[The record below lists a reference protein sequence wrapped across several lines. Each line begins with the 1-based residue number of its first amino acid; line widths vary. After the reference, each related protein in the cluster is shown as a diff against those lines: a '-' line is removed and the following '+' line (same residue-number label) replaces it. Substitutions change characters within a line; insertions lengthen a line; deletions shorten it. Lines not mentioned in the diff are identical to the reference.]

1 MLYSRQNL
9 SSINSSFSIRNKISG
24 LDFPLLISILL
35 LGIISIFA
43 QFSSSGGTFDYYS
56 KSHAIRFGIFFIL
69 FLTVAF
75 TQIRFWFS
83 ASFLIFLILLGL
95 LIFIKFYGIQSQGS
109 RRWVNLFVINLQ
121 PSELMK
127 IAIILFL
134 SNYYHKISESDVN
147 RIKYLL
153 YPVLAIMAPVILVL
167 TQPDLGTAILILL
180 SGVVV
185 TWLAGVRWKIF
196 AYISLAMLVFAP
208 IGISLL
214 KPYQKN
220 RILTFLNPDTDPLGA
235 GYQIIQSKIAIGSG
249 GLFGKGFLNG
259 SQAYLNF
266 LPEKH
271 TDFIF
276 TLYSEEFGF
285 LGSVLM
291 VFLYSLITY
300 RIIKIGNE
308 TRSIFG
314 KLYCFGF
321 ANAFFIYVAV
331 NMSMVLGL
339 LPIVGA
345 PLPILSYGGSSML
358 AIMFGLGIVMSCN
371 VHKNSAVG

>member
-1 MLYSRQNL
+1 MPYNR
-9 SSINSSFSIRNKISG
+9 SSFHTPFSLKEKFFN
-24 LDFPLLISILL
+24 LDLILLFSILL
-35 LGIISIFA
+35 LGIISVFA
-43 QFSSSGGTFDYYS
+43 QFSSSGGNFDYYS
-56 KSHAIRFGIFFIL
+56 KSHAVRFGVFFIL
-69 FLTVAF
+69 FLVVAF
-75 TQIRFWFS
+75 TPIRFWHGT
-83 ASFLIFLILLGL
+83 SFLIFLILLL
-95 LIFIKFYGIQSQGS
+95 LLLFVKFYGVQSQGS
-109 RRWVNLFVINLQ
+109 RRWVNLYIINLQ
-121 PSELMK
+121 PSEIMK
-127 IAIILFL
+127 ISIILFL
-134 SNYYHKISESDVN
+134 SNYYHKISEGDVN
-147 RIKYLL
+147 KVRYLL
-153 YPVLAIMAPVILVL
+153 YPVLAIMAPFILVL

-196 AYISLAMLVFAP
+196 AYLSLATIILAPFA
-208 IGISLL
+208 ISFL
-214 KPYQKN
+214 KPYQKS
-220 RILTFLNPDTDPLGA
+220 RILTFWNPELDPLGA

-285 LGSVLM
+285 VGSVFMIL
-291 VFLYSLITY
+291 LYSLITY

-371 VHKNSAVG
+371 VYKNSVVG

>member
-1 MLYSRQNL
+1 MPYNRPSFHTPFSLKEKFFNL
-9 SSINSSFSIRNKISG
+9 VLI
-24 LDFPLLISILL
+24 LLFSILL
-35 LGIISIFA
+35 LGIISVFA
-43 QFSSSGGTFDYYS
+43 QFSSSGGNFDYYS
-56 KSHAIRFGIFFIL
+56 KSHAVRFGVFFIL
-69 FLTVAF
+69 FLVVAF
-75 TQIRFWFS
+75 TPISFWHGT
-83 ASFLIFLILLGL
+83 SFLIFLILLL
-95 LIFIKFYGIQSQGS
+95 LLLFVKFYGVQSQGS
-109 RRWVNLFVINLQ
+109 RRWVNLYIINLQ
-121 PSELMK
+121 PSEIMK
-127 IAIILFL
+127 ISIILFL
-134 SNYYHKISESDVN
+134 SNYYHKISEGDVN
-147 RIKYLL
+147 KVRYLL
-153 YPVLAIMAPVILVL
+153 YPVLAIMAPFILVL

-196 AYISLAMLVFAP
+196 AYLSLATIILAP
-208 IGISLL
+208 LAISFL
-214 KPYQKN
+214 KPYQKS
-220 RILTFLNPDTDPLGA
+220 RILTFWNPELDPLGA

-285 LGSVLM
+285 VGSVFMIL
-291 VFLYSLITY
+291 LYSLITY

-371 VHKNSAVG
+371 VYKNSVVG

>member
-1 MLYSRQNL
+1 MQYTRSSIHSPFSIIDKLYS
-9 SSINSSFSIRNKISG
+9 
-24 LDFPLLISILL
+24 LDFTLFFSILL

-43 QFSSSGGTFDYYS
+43 QFSSSGGIFDYYS
-56 KSHAIRFGIFFIL
+56 KSHALRFCIFFIL
-69 FLTVAF
+69 FLGVSF
-75 TQIRFWFS
+75 MPIRFWYNT
-83 ASFLIFLILLGL
+83 SFLFFFILLL
-95 LIFIKFYGIQSQGS
+95 LLLFVKFYGIQSQGS

-121 PSELMK
+121 PSEIMK
-127 IAIILFL
+127 VGIILFL
-134 SNYYHKISESDVN
+134 SNYYHKISEGDVN
-147 RIKYLL
+147 KLRFLL
-153 YPVLAIMAPVILVL
+153 YPVIAILTPFILVL
-167 TQPDLGTAILILL
+167 SQPDLGTAILILL
-180 SGVVV
+180 SGLVV

-196 AYISLAMLVFAP
+196 AYISLAAIVTAP
-208 IGISLL
+208 VAISFL
-214 KPYQKN
+214 KPYQKS
-220 RILTFLNPDTDPLGA
+220 RILTFLNPDSDPLGA

-259 SQAYLNF
+259 TQAYLNF

-285 LGSVLM
+285 IGSIFM

-300 RIIKIGNE
+300 RIIRIGGE

-314 KLYCFGF
+314 KLYCYGF

-358 AIMFGLGIVMSCN
+358 AIMLGLGIVMSCN
-371 VHKNSAVG
+371 VYKNSAVG

>member
-1 MLYSRQNL
+1 MIYNRSTFY
-9 SSINSSFSIRNKISG
+9 SSFSIRDKFYN
-24 LDFPLLISILL
+24 LDYTLLFSILL

-43 QFSSSGGTFDYYS
+43 QFSSSGGNFDYYS
-56 KSHAIRFGIFFIL
+56 KSHAIRFFIFFIF
-69 FLTVAF
+69 FLVISF
-75 TQIRFWFS
+75 TQIRFWNDYS
-83 ASFLIFLILLGL
+83 LLIYLIFLLLL
-95 LIFIKFYGIQSQGS
+95 FVVKFYGVQSQGS
-109 RRWVNLFVINLQ
+109 RRWVNLFVFNLQ

-127 IAIILFL
+127 IGIILFF
-134 SNYYHKISESDVN
+134 SNYYHRISSYDVN
-147 RIKYLL
+147 KLKYLL
-153 YPVLAIMAPVILVL
+153 FPSVALLVPFILVL
-167 TQPDLGTAILILL
+167 QQPDLGTAILLLL
-180 SGVVV
+180 SGLAI

-196 AYISLAMLVFAP
+196 MYLSVFLTALAP
-208 IGISLL
+208 IVISFL
-214 KPYQKN
+214 KPYQKS
-220 RILTFLNPDTDPLGA
+220 RILTFLNPDSDPLGA

-285 LGSVLM
+285 FGTAFIIS
-291 VFLYSLITY
+291 LYFLITY
-300 RIIKIGNE
+300 RIIRIGTV

-314 KLYCFGF
+314 KLYCYGF
-321 ANAFFIYVAV
+321 ATAFFIYVTV

-358 AIMFGLGIVMSCN
+358 AIMFGFGIVMSCYI
-371 VHKNSAVG
+371 HKNNTVS

>member
-1 MLYSRQNL
+1 MLYNR
-9 SSINSSFSIRNKISG
+9 SSFHSPFSLREKFFNCDLI
-24 LDFPLLISILL
+24 LLFSILL
-35 LGIISIFA
+35 LGVISIFA
-43 QFSSSGGTFDYYS
+43 QFSSSGGNIDYYA
-56 KSHAIRFGIFFIL
+56 KSHALRFGVFFVL

-75 TQIRFWFS
+75 TPLKFWHGS
-83 ASFLIFLILLGL
+83 SFLIFFILLL
-95 LIFIKFYGIQSQGS
+95 LLLVVKFYGVQSQGS
-109 RRWVNLFVINLQ
+109 RRWVNLYIINLQ

-127 IAIILFL
+127 IGVILFL
-134 SNYYHKISESDVN
+134 SNYYHKISEGDVN
-147 RIKYLL
+147 KVKYLL
-153 YPVLAIMAPVILVL
+153 YPVIAIFAPFILVIS
-167 TQPDLGTAILILL
+167 QPDLGTGILILL

-196 AYISLAMLVFAP
+196 AYLSLGAIVTAP
-208 IGISLL
+208 IAISFL
-214 KPYQKN
+214 KPYQKS
-220 RILTFLNPDTDPLGA
+220 RILTFLNPDSDPLGA

-285 LGSVLM
+285 IGSVLM
-291 VFLYSLITY
+291 ILLYSLITY
-300 RIIKIGNE
+300 KIVRIGTV

-314 KLYCFGF
+314 KLYCFAF
-321 ANAFFIYVAV
+321 ANAFFIYVV
-331 NMSMVLGL
+331 INMSMVLGL

-358 AIMFGLGIVMSCN
+358 AIMFALGIVMSCN
-371 VHKNSAVG
+371 VYKNSPVG

>member
-1 MLYSRQNL
+1 MLYSK
-9 SSINSSFSIRNKISG
+9 SSIHTPFSIRDKMYH
-24 LDFPLLISILL
+24 LDFVLLFSILG
-35 LGIISIFA
+35 LGVISIFA
-43 QFSSSGGTFDYYS
+43 QFSSSGGSFDYYS

-69 FLTVAF
+69 FLFVSF
-75 TQIRFWFS
+75 TKISFWHS
-83 ASFLIFLILLGL
+83 SSFLLFFFLLFLLL
-95 LIFIKFYGIQSQGS
+95 FVKFYGIQSQGS
-109 RRWVNLFVINLQ
+109 RRWVNLYVINLQ

-127 IAIILFL
+127 IVIILFL
-134 SNYYHKISESDVN
+134 SKYYHQISAGDVN
-147 RIKYLL
+147 KVKYLL
-153 YPVLAIMAPVILVL
+153 YPVIAIMAPFILVVS
-167 TQPDLGTAILILL
+167 QPDLGTAILILL

-196 AYISLAMLVFAP
+196 FYLSLLAIVSGPIAISF
-208 IGISLL
+208 L
-214 KPYQKN
+214 KPYQKS
-220 RILTFLNPDTDPLGA
+220 RILTFLNPDSDPLGA

-276 TLYSEEFGF
+276 TLFAEEFGF
-285 LGSVLM
+285 LGSIAM
-291 VFLYSLITY
+291 VFLYFLITY

-314 KLYCFGF
+314 KLYCYGF

-331 NMSMVLGL
+331 NMAMVLGL

-358 AIMFGLGIVMSCN
+358 AIMFGLGIVMSCS
-371 VHKNSAVG
+371 VYKNSAVG

>member
-1 MLYSRQNL
+1 MLYSRQSL
-9 SSINSSFSIRNKISG
+9 QSPFSIKDKFFQMDYI
-24 LDFPLLISILL
+24 LLLSILL

-43 QFSSSGGTFDYYS
+43 QFSSSGGQFDYYS
-56 KSHAIRFGIFFIL
+56 KSHAIRFIIFFL
-69 FLTVAF
+69 FFLAISF
-75 TQIRFWFS
+75 IQIRFWNDYSILIF
-83 ASFLIFLILLGL
+83 IFLILL
-95 LIFIKFYGIQSQGS
+95 LIIVKFYGIQSQGS
-109 RRWVNLFVINLQ
+109 RRWINLVVFNLQ

-127 IAIILFL
+127 IGIILFL
-134 SNYYHKISESDVN
+134 SNYYHKISSGDIN
-147 RIKYLL
+147 KIRYLL
-153 YPVLAIMAPVILVL
+153 YPFVALTVPFILVL

-180 SGVVV
+180 SGIVV

-196 AYISLAMLVFAP
+196 AYLTIIFMALAPVAISF
-208 IGISLL
+208 L

-220 RILTFLNPDTDPLGA
+220 RILTFLNPDSDPLGA

-249 GLFGKGFLNG
+249 GIFGKGFLNG

-276 TLYSEEFGF
+276 TLFSEEFGF
-285 LGSVLM
+285 VGSSSII
-291 VFLYSLITY
+291 FLYFLITY
-300 RIIKIGNE
+300 RIITIGTL

-321 ANAFFIYVAV
+321 ATAFFIYVAV

-345 PLPILSYGGSSML
+345 PLPILSYGGSSMM
-358 AIMFGLGIVMSCN
+358 AIMLGLGIVMSCSIHRHN
-371 VHKNSAVG
+371 LVN

>member
-1 MLYSRQNL
+1 MLYNRQSLHSPFSVREKIFNL
-9 SSINSSFSIRNKISG
+9 D
-24 LDFPLLISILL
+24 LPLLFSILL
-35 LGIISIFA
+35 LGVISIFA
-43 QFSSSGGTFDYYS
+43 QFSSSGGIFDYHS
-56 KSHAIRFGIFFIL
+56 KSHAIRFGVFFIL
-69 FLTVAF
+69 FLVVSF
-75 TQIRFWFS
+75 TEIKLWYS
-83 ASFLIFLILLGL
+83 TSFLFFFILLCL
-95 LIFIKFYGIQSQGS
+95 LLFVKFYGIQSQGS
-109 RRWVNLFVINLQ
+109 RRWVNLFIINLQ

-127 IAIILFL
+127 IGIILFL

-147 RIKYLL
+147 RVRYLL
-153 YPVLAIMAPVILVL
+153 YPLLAILFPFILVL
-167 TQPDLGTAILILL
+167 SQPDLGTAILILL
-180 SGVVV
+180 SGIVV
-185 TWLAGVRWKIF
+185 TWLAGVKWKIF
-196 AYISLAMLVFAP
+196 AYLSAATVILAP
-208 IGISLL
+208 IAISFL

-220 RILTFLNPDTDPLGA
+220 RILTFLNPDADPLGA

-276 TLYSEEFGF
+276 TLYAEEFGF
-285 LGSVLM
+285 VGALLIIS
-291 VFLYSLITY
+291 LYSLITY

-331 NMSMVLGL
+331 NMAMVLGL

-358 AIMFGLGIVMSCN
+358 AIMLGLGIVMSCN
-371 VHKNSAVG
+371 VYKRTAVG

>member
-1 MLYSRQNL
+1 MLYNR
-9 SSINSSFSIRNKISG
+9 SSFHSSFSLREKFFN
-24 LDFPLLISILL
+24 LDLILLFSILL

-43 QFSSSGGTFDYYS
+43 QFSSSGGIFDYYS
-56 KSHAIRFGIFFIL
+56 KSHALRFSIFFL
-69 FLTVAF
+69 FFLGVSF
-75 TQIRFWFS
+75 TPIRFWHS
-83 ASFLIFLILLGL
+83 SSFLLFLSLLGML
-95 LIFIKFYGIQSQGS
+95 LFVKFYGVQSQGS

-127 IAIILFL
+127 ISIILFL
-134 SNYYHKISESDVN
+134 SNYYHKVSEGDVN
-147 RIKYLL
+147 KIKYLM
-153 YPVLAIMAPVILVL
+153 YPVLAIMAPFILVL
-167 TQPDLGTAILILL
+167 TQPDLGTAVLILL
-180 SGVVV
+180 SGIVV
-185 TWLAGVRWKIF
+185 TWLAGVKWKIF
-196 AYISLAMLVFAP
+196 AYLSLAAVILAP
-208 IGISLL
+208 IAISFL
-214 KPYQKN
+214 KPYQKS
-220 RILTFLNPDTDPLGA
+220 RILTFLNPDVDPLGA

-249 GLFGKGFLNG
+249 GLYGKGFLNG

-300 RIIKIGNE
+300 RIIKIGTE

-314 KLYCFGF
+314 KLFCYGF

-371 VHKNSAVG
+371 VYKNNAIG

>member
-1 MLYSRQNL
+1 MSYNR
-9 SSINSSFSIRNKISG
+9 SSFQRPFSLKDKFFN
-24 LDFPLLISILL
+24 LDLTLMFSILL
-35 LGIISIFA
+35 LGIISIFT
-43 QFSSSGGTFDYYS
+43 QFSSSGGSFDYYS
-56 KSHAIRFGIFFIL
+56 KSHALRFFVFFIL
-69 FLTVAF
+69 FLVVAF
-75 TQIRFWFS
+75 TPISFWHS
-83 ASFLIFLILLGL
+83 SSFFIFFILVL
-95 LIFIKFYGIQSQGS
+95 LLLFVKFYGVQSQGS
-109 RRWVNLFVINLQ
+109 RRWVNLYIINLQ

-127 IAIILFL
+127 IGVILFL
-134 SNYYHKISESDVN
+134 SNYYHKISEGDVN
-147 RIKYLL
+147 KVRFLL
-153 YPVLAIMAPVILVL
+153 YPVVAILAPFILVL
-167 TQPDLGTAILILL
+167 SQPDLGTAILILL

-196 AYISLAMLVFAP
+196 AYLSLASIVLGPVA
-208 IGISLL
+208 ISFL
-214 KPYQKN
+214 KPYQKS
-220 RILTFLNPDTDPLGA
+220 RILTFLNPDSDPLGA

-276 TLYSEEFGF
+276 TLFSEEFGF
-285 LGSVLM
+285 IGSALM
-291 VFLYSLITY
+291 VFLYFVITY

-371 VHKNSAVG
+371 VYKNSAVG

>member
-1 MLYSRQNL
+1 MQYTRSSIHSPFSIIDKLYS
-9 SSINSSFSIRNKISG
+9 
-24 LDFPLLISILL
+24 LDFTLFFSILL

-43 QFSSSGGTFDYYS
+43 QFSSSGGIFDYYS
-56 KSHAIRFGIFFIL
+56 KSHALRFCIFFIL
-69 FLTVAF
+69 FLGVSF
-75 TQIRFWFS
+75 VPIRFWYNT
-83 ASFLIFLILLGL
+83 SFLFFFILLL
-95 LIFIKFYGIQSQGS
+95 LLLFVKFYGIQSQGS

-121 PSELMK
+121 PSEIMK
-127 IAIILFL
+127 IGIILFL
-134 SNYYHKISESDVN
+134 SNYYHKISEGDVN
-147 RIKYLL
+147 KLRFLL
-153 YPVLAIMAPVILVL
+153 YPVIAILAPFILVVS
-167 TQPDLGTAILILL
+167 QPDLGTAILILL
-180 SGVVV
+180 SGLVV

-196 AYISLAMLVFAP
+196 AYISLIAIVTAP
-208 IGISLL
+208 VAISFL
-214 KPYQKN
+214 KPYQKS
-220 RILTFLNPDTDPLGA
+220 RILTFLNPDSDPLGA

-259 SQAYLNF
+259 TQAYLNF

-285 LGSVLM
+285 IGSIFM

-300 RIIKIGNE
+300 RIIRIGGE
-308 TRSIFG
+308 TRSVFG
-314 KLYCFGF
+314 KVYCYGF

-358 AIMFGLGIVMSCN
+358 AIMLGLGIVMSCN
-371 VHKNSAVG
+371 VYKNSAVG

>member
-1 MLYSRQNL
+1 MLYSR
-9 SSINSSFSIRNKISG
+9 SSFHSPFSLREKFFNCDLI
-24 LDFPLLISILL
+24 LLFSILL
-35 LGIISIFA
+35 LGVISIFA
-43 QFSSSGGTFDYYS
+43 QFSSSGGNIDYYA
-56 KSHAIRFGIFFIL
+56 KSHALRFGVFFVLFLIVAFTPLKFWHGSSFLIFFIL
-69 FLTVAF
+69 
-75 TQIRFWFS
+75 
-83 ASFLIFLILLGL
+83 LLL
-95 LIFIKFYGIQSQGS
+95 LLVVKFYGVQSQGS
-109 RRWVNLFVINLQ
+109 RRWVNLYIINLQ

-127 IAIILFL
+127 IGVILFL
-134 SNYYHKISESDVN
+134 SNYYHKISEGDVN
-147 RIKYLL
+147 KVKYLL
-153 YPVLAIMAPVILVL
+153 YPVIAILAPFILVIS
-167 TQPDLGTAILILL
+167 QPDLGTGILILL

-196 AYISLAMLVFAP
+196 AYLSLAAIVTAP
-208 IGISLL
+208 IAISFL
-214 KPYQKN
+214 KPYQKS
-220 RILTFLNPDTDPLGA
+220 RILTFLNPDSDPLGA

-276 TLYSEEFGF
+276 TLFSEEFGF
-285 LGSVLM
+285 IGSVFM
-291 VFLYSLITY
+291 IFLYSLITY
-300 RIIKIGNE
+300 RIIIIGNQ

-371 VHKNSAVG
+371 VYKNSAVG

>member
-1 MLYSRQNL
+1 ML
-9 SSINSSFSIRNKISG
+9 
-24 LDFPLLISILL
+24 
-35 LGIISIFA
+35 A
-43 QFSSSGGTFDYYS
+43 
-56 KSHAIRFGIFFIL
+56 
-69 FLTVAF
+69 
-75 TQIRFWFS
+75 
-83 ASFLIFLILLGL
+83 L
-95 LIFIKFYGIQSQGS
+95 LIFVKFYGIQSQGS

-127 IAIILFL
+127 IGIILFL
-134 SNYYHKISESDVN
+134 SNYYHKISDGDVN
-147 RIKYLL
+147 KLRFLL
-153 YPVLAIMAPVILVL
+153 YPVIAILAPFILVL
-167 TQPDLGTAILILL
+167 SQPDLGTAILILL
-180 SGVVV
+180 SGIVV

-196 AYISLAMLVFAP
+196 AYLTLLATILAP
-208 IGISLL
+208 IAISFL
-214 KPYQKN
+214 KPYQKS
-220 RILTFLNPDTDPLGA
+220 RILTFLNPDSDPLGA

-249 GLFGKGFLNG
+249 GLFGKGYLNG

-285 LGSVLM
+285 IGSIFM

-300 RIIKIGNE
+300 RIIKIGTE

-314 KLYCFGF
+314 KLYCYGF

-371 VHKNSAVG
+371 IYKNSAVG

>member
-1 MLYSRQNL
+1 MLYSRHAL
-9 SSINSSFSIRNKISG
+9 HSPFSVRDKLFN
-24 LDFPLLISILL
+24 LDFILFFSILL

-43 QFSSSGGTFDYYS
+43 QFSSSGGNFDYYS
-56 KSHAIRFGIFFIL
+56 KSHAIRFCLFFIL
-69 FLTVAF
+69 FLVTSF
-75 TQIRFWFS
+75 TPIRFWHS
-83 ASFLIFLILLGL
+83 TSFFIFLSLLVL
-95 LIFIKFYGIQSQGS
+95 LIFVKFYGIQSQGS
-109 RRWVNLFVINLQ
+109 KRWVNLYVINLQ

-127 IAIILFL
+127 IGIILFL
-134 SNYYHKISESDVN
+134 SNYYHKISEGDVN
-147 RIKYLL
+147 KVRFLL
-153 YPVLAIMAPVILVL
+153 YPVIAILAPFILVVS
-167 TQPDLGTAILILL
+167 QPDLGTAILILL

-196 AYISLAMLVFAP
+196 AYLSLAAVILAP
-208 IGISLL
+208 IAISFL
-214 KPYQKN
+214 KPYQKS
-220 RILTFLNPDTDPLGA
+220 RILTFLNPDSDPLGA

-249 GLFGKGFLNG
+249 GLFGKGYLNG

-285 LGSVLM
+285 IGSVSM
-291 VFLYSLITY
+291 IFLYSLIIY
-300 RIIKIGNE
+300 RIIRIGSE

-314 KLYCFGF
+314 KLYCYGF

-371 VHKNSAVG
+371 VYKNSAIG

>member
-1 MLYSRQNL
+1 MIYKRSTIH
-9 SSINSSFSIRNKISG
+9 SPFSIIEKFFD
-24 LDFPLLISILL
+24 LDFTLVISIFL

-43 QFSSSGGTFDYYS
+43 QFSSSGGTFDYFS

-69 FLTVAF
+69 FLVVSF
-75 TQIRFWFS
+75 TEVRFWYS
-83 ASFLIFLILLGL
+83 TSFLIFLFLFLL
-95 LIFIKFYGIQSQGS
+95 LIFVKFYGIQSQGS
-109 RRWVNLFVINLQ
+109 RRWVNIFVFNLQ

-127 IAIILFL
+127 VGIILFL
-134 SNYYHKISESDVN
+134 SNYYHKISEGDVN
-147 RIKYLL
+147 KIRFLI
-153 YPVLAIMAPVILVL
+153 YPVIAILAPFILVL
-167 TQPDLGTAILILL
+167 SQPDLGTAILILL
-180 SGVVV
+180 SGLVV

-196 AYISLAMLVFAP
+196 AYLSLITIITAP
-208 IGISLL
+208 IAISFL
-214 KPYQKN
+214 KPYQKS
-220 RILTFLNPDTDPLGA
+220 RILTFLNPDSDPLGA

-276 TLYSEEFGF
+276 TLYAEEFGF
-285 LGSVLM
+285 IGSIFM
-291 VFLYSLITY
+291 VFLYFFITY
-300 RIIKIGNE
+300 RIIKIGNI

-314 KLYCFGF
+314 KLYCYGF
-321 ANAFFIYVAV
+321 ANAFFIYVSV

-371 VHKNSAVG
+371 VYKNSAVG